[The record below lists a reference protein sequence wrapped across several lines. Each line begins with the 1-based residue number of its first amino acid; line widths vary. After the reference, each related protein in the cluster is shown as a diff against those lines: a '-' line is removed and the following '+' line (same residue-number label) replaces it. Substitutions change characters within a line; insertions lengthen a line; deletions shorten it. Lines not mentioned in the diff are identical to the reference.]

1 MPPQK
6 HSPRVSETEK
16 VYTIIR
22 LLYRNYYY
30 IIILLYKSYY
40 YKIMISIILFFFKK
54 LKIIPVYK

>member
-30 IIILLYKSYY
+30 IIILYKSYY